1 MDVNRIVAK
10 LTGPLRRRIANAI
23 GRAVI
28 RLVDDAARTQLLQ
41 LTALA
46 DETHDRVERYQEY
59 GFTSRPHP
67 GAHAVLVALG
77 GNRAH
82 SIVVGVEDP
91 RYRLLELETGE
102 VALYTDE
109 DQLEGGHALIFRRG
123 QKVVLRAGQEF
134 RITVGDGAT
143 QLIMTPEGTRLI
155 TPDFAAGRDEAEA
168 V

>member
-1 MDVNRIVAK
+1 MDVNRIVVK

-28 RLVDDAARTQLLQ
+28 RLVDDAAHTQLLQ

-77 GNRAH
+77 GNRA
-82 SIVVGVEDP
+82 P
-91 RYRLLELETGE
+91 RSSSVSKIHAIACSSSRPARLRSTP
-102 VALYTDE
+102 T
-109 DQLEGGHALIFRRG
+109 RTSS
-123 QKVVLRAGQEF
+123 RAAM
-134 RITVGDGAT
+134 R
-143 QLIMTPEGTRLI
+143 
-155 TPDFAAGRDEAEA
+155 
-168 V
+168 